1 MQPEGASLDL
11 EGVSFNYTSKDA
23 GNKSILPSKDIVLKG
38 NNADNY
44 ELKAI
49 SLSGEISKRT
59 LIVTSQISKYYDGT
73 NTIDLTDYSAT
84 GLLTEETVP
93 TVTATFTGDA
103 NVGLDKDIKL
113 ALKDNNSNYVLATE
127 GNTAKGNISKST
139 LEATLPEKA
148 TDATNLKNNIT
159 YVVRESGETV
169 KANAGVNQ
177 YVTVTGSNPFSV
189 KATDNDNCVIIVN
202 NTAVTKSD
210 PVTPPSGGDG
220 DENVTISLDATTKA
234 LPRLEEFVLEATV
247 SPSGKT
253 VTWSSSDPTIAS
265 VTADGNKV
273 TVKGLKVGTA
283 TITATAADGSK
294 KKNSYKVT
302 VVTPITK
309 NSAKFIAHRGLSA
322 EAPENTIK
330 AYELAGGA
338 GFWGAETD
346 VRMTKDKKFILQH
359 DLTFKRLCGV
369 DKKPEDMTLSEI
381 QKLTIKS
388 GNNISKYRNVKSATT
403 VATLEDYL
411 TTCKKYNMVPVI
423 EIKMEFVEYG
433 NETTNDSRM
442 QAVTKNNMEDLYAL
456 TNQIMGNR
464 EYMFI
469 AYDFETMVQM
479 RKVLD
484 DNATTSTNVKL
495 QHVTNNPDQGMINY
509 YKKRKIELDAN
520 CDKISL
526 SDIKAFKDGGVNV
539 GLWTVDDTERVA
551 SYISQKV
558 DYITTN
564 TKFW

>member
-1 MQPEGASLDL
+1 MKNVKKMIQAGLKKFTVITILGVFLMTSLIPVSAATKVSKIKWSAYRKTMYVGNAQRFAVKITPAKASKAKLGWKTSNKKIAKVSTK
-11 EGVSFNYTSKDA
+11 GVVTPVKA
-23 GNKSILPSKDIVLKG
+23 G
-38 NNADNY
+38 
-44 ELKAI
+44 
-49 SLSGEISKRT
+49 
-59 LIVTSQISKYYDGT
+59 
-73 NTIDLTDYSAT
+73 
-84 GLLTEETVP
+84 
-93 TVTATFTGDA
+93 
-103 NVGLDKDIKL
+103 
-113 ALKDNNSNYVLATE
+113 
-127 GNTAKGNISKST
+127 
-139 LEATLPEKA
+139 KA
-148 TDATNLKNNIT
+148 TIT
-159 YVVRESGETV
+159 CYVKSQ
-169 KANAGVNQ
+169 KSKK
-177 YVTVTGSNPFSV
+177 VT
-189 KATDNDNCVIIVN
+189 C
-202 NTAVTKSD
+202 
-210 PVTPPSGGDG
+210 
-220 DENVTISLDATTKA
+220 
-234 LPRLEEFVLEATV
+234 
-247 SPSGKT
+247 
-253 VTWSSSDPTIAS
+253 
-265 VTADGNKV
+265 KV
-273 TVKGLKVGTA
+273 TVKKQKVTAITFAKASIAVQKGKKVSNPAIVTPTYAANKKVTYKSSSTSVATVSTSGVVTGKKVGTA

-302 VVTPITK
+302 VVAPITK

-388 GNNISKYRNVKSATT
+388 GNKISKYKNVKSATS

-551 SYISQKV
+551 DYIAQKV

>member
-1 MQPEGASLDL
+1 M
-11 EGVSFNYTSKDA
+11 
-23 GNKSILPSKDIVLKG
+23 
-38 NNADNY
+38 
-44 ELKAI
+44 
-49 SLSGEISKRT
+49 
-59 LIVTSQISKYYDGT
+59 
-73 NTIDLTDYSAT
+73 
-84 GLLTEETVP
+84 
-93 TVTATFTGDA
+93 
-103 NVGLDKDIKL
+103 
-113 ALKDNNSNYVLATE
+113 
-127 GNTAKGNISKST
+127 
-139 LEATLPEKA
+139 
-148 TDATNLKNNIT
+148 
-159 YVVRESGETV
+159 
-169 KANAGVNQ
+169 
-177 YVTVTGSNPFSV
+177 
-189 KATDNDNCVIIVN
+189 
-202 NTAVTKSD
+202 
-210 PVTPPSGGDG
+210 
-220 DENVTISLDATTKA
+220 
-234 LPRLEEFVLEATV
+234 
-247 SPSGKT
+247 
-253 VTWSSSDPTIAS
+253 
-265 VTADGNKV
+265 
-273 TVKGLKVGTA
+273 
-283 TITATAADGSK
+283 
-294 KKNSYKVT
+294 T
-302 VVTPITK
+302 VVAPITK

-388 GNNISKYRNVKSATT
+388 GNNISKYKNVKSATT

-456 TNQIMGNR
+456 TNQIMGNK

-551 SYISQKV
+551 DYIAQKV

>member
-1 MQPEGASLDL
+1 MTAITFAKASIAVQK
-11 EGVSFNYTSKDA
+11 GKKVSNPA
-23 GNKSILPSKDIVLKG
+23 
-38 NNADNY
+38 
-44 ELKAI
+44 
-49 SLSGEISKRT
+49 
-59 LIVTSQISKYYDGT
+59 IVT
-73 NTIDLTDYSAT
+73 
-84 GLLTEETVP
+84 P
-93 TVTATFTGDA
+93 TYAANKKVT
-103 NVGLDKDIKL
+103 
-113 ALKDNNSNYVLATE
+113 Y
-127 GNTAKGNISKST
+127 KSSST
-139 LEATLPEKA
+139 
-148 TDATNLKNNIT
+148 
-159 YVVRESGETV
+159 
-169 KANAGVNQ
+169 
-177 YVTVTGSNPFSV
+177 SV
-189 KATDNDNCVIIVN
+189 
-202 NTAVTKSD
+202 
-210 PVTPPSGGDG
+210 
-220 DENVTISLDATTKA
+220 
-234 LPRLEEFVLEATV
+234 ATV
-247 SPSGKT
+247 STSGV
-253 VTWSSSDPTIAS
+253 VT
-265 VTADGNKV
+265 GK
-273 TVKGLKVGTA
+273 KVGTA

-302 VVTPITK
+302 VVAPITK

-388 GNNISKYRNVKSATT
+388 GNNISKYKNVKSATT

-456 TNQIMGNR
+456 TNQIMGNK

-551 SYISQKV
+551 DYIAQKV

>member
-1 MQPEGASLDL
+1 MKNVKKMMQAGLKKFTVITILGVFLMTSLIPVSAATKVSKIKWSAYRKTMYVGNAQRFAVKITPAKASKAKLGWKTSNKKIAKVSTK
-11 EGVSFNYTSKDA
+11 GVVTPVKA
-23 GNKSILPSKDIVLKG
+23 G
-38 NNADNY
+38 
-44 ELKAI
+44 
-49 SLSGEISKRT
+49 
-59 LIVTSQISKYYDGT
+59 
-73 NTIDLTDYSAT
+73 
-84 GLLTEETVP
+84 
-93 TVTATFTGDA
+93 
-103 NVGLDKDIKL
+103 
-113 ALKDNNSNYVLATE
+113 
-127 GNTAKGNISKST
+127 
-139 LEATLPEKA
+139 KA
-148 TDATNLKNNIT
+148 TIT
-159 YVVRESGETV
+159 CYVKSQ
-169 KANAGVNQ
+169 KSKK
-177 YVTVTGSNPFSV
+177 VT
-189 KATDNDNCVIIVN
+189 C
-202 NTAVTKSD
+202 
-210 PVTPPSGGDG
+210 
-220 DENVTISLDATTKA
+220 
-234 LPRLEEFVLEATV
+234 
-247 SPSGKT
+247 
-253 VTWSSSDPTIAS
+253 
-265 VTADGNKV
+265 KV
-273 TVKGLKVGTA
+273 TVKKRKKVSNPAIVTPTYAANKKVTYKSSNTSVATVSTSGVVTGKKVGTA

-388 GNNISKYRNVKSATT
+388 GNNVSKYKNVKSATT

-456 TNQIMGNR
+456 TNQIMGNK

-551 SYISQKV
+551 DYIAQKV

>member
-1 MQPEGASLDL
+1 MKNVKKMIQEGLKRFTVITILGVFLMTSLIPVSAATKVSKIKWSAYRKTMYVGNAQRFAVKITPAKASKAKL
-11 EGVSFNYTSKDA
+11 GWKTSNKKIAKVS
-23 GNKSILPSKDIVLKG
+23 
-38 NNADNY
+38 
-44 ELKAI
+44 
-49 SLSGEISKRT
+49 
-59 LIVTSQISKYYDGT
+59 
-73 NTIDLTDYSAT
+73 
-84 GLLTEETVP
+84 
-93 TVTATFTGDA
+93 
-103 NVGLDKDIKL
+103 
-113 ALKDNNSNYVLATE
+113 
-127 GNTAKGNISKST
+127 AKGVVTPVK
-139 LEATLPEKA
+139 AGKA
-148 TDATNLKNNIT
+148 TIT
-159 YVVRESGETV
+159 CYVKSQ
-169 KANAGVNQ
+169 KSKK
-177 YVTVTGSNPFSV
+177 VT
-189 KATDNDNCVIIVN
+189 C
-202 NTAVTKSD
+202 
-210 PVTPPSGGDG
+210 
-220 DENVTISLDATTKA
+220 
-234 LPRLEEFVLEATV
+234 
-247 SPSGKT
+247 
-253 VTWSSSDPTIAS
+253 
-265 VTADGNKV
+265 KV
-273 TVKGLKVGTA
+273 TVKKQKVTAITFAKASVAVQKGKKVSNLAIVTPTYAANKKVTYKSSSTSVATVSTSGVVTGKKVGTA

-302 VVTPITK
+302 VVATITK

-388 GNNISKYRNVKSATT
+388 GN
-403 VATLEDYL
+403 
-411 TTCKKYNMVPVI
+411 
-423 EIKMEFVEYG
+423 
-433 NETTNDSRM
+433 ETTNDSRM

-456 TNQIMGNR
+456 TNQIMGNK

-551 SYISQKV
+551 DYIAQKV

>member
-1 MQPEGASLDL
+1 MKNVKKMIQAGLKKFTVITILGVFLMTSLIPVSAATKVSKIKWSAYRKTMYVGNAQRFAVKITPAKASKAKL
-11 EGVSFNYTSKDA
+11 GWKTSNKKIAKVS
-23 GNKSILPSKDIVLKG
+23 
-38 NNADNY
+38 
-44 ELKAI
+44 
-49 SLSGEISKRT
+49 
-59 LIVTSQISKYYDGT
+59 
-73 NTIDLTDYSAT
+73 
-84 GLLTEETVP
+84 
-93 TVTATFTGDA
+93 
-103 NVGLDKDIKL
+103 
-113 ALKDNNSNYVLATE
+113 
-127 GNTAKGNISKST
+127 AKGVVTPVK
-139 LEATLPEKA
+139 AGKA
-148 TDATNLKNNIT
+148 TIT
-159 YVVRESGETV
+159 CYVKSQ
-169 KANAGVNQ
+169 KSKK
-177 YVTVTGSNPFSV
+177 VT
-189 KATDNDNCVIIVN
+189 C
-202 NTAVTKSD
+202 
-210 PVTPPSGGDG
+210 
-220 DENVTISLDATTKA
+220 
-234 LPRLEEFVLEATV
+234 
-247 SPSGKT
+247 
-253 VTWSSSDPTIAS
+253 
-265 VTADGNKV
+265 KV
-273 TVKGLKVGTA
+273 TVKKQKVTAITFAKASVAVQKGKKVSNPAIVTPTVSTSGVVTGKKVGTA

-302 VVTPITK
+302 VVAPITK
-309 NSAKFIAHRGLSA
+309 NSAKFIAHRGLSV

-388 GNNISKYRNVKSATT
+388 GNNISKYKNVKSATT

-456 TNQIMGNR
+456 TNQIMGNK

-551 SYISQKV
+551 DYIAQKV

>member
-1 MQPEGASLDL
+1 MKNVKKMMQAGLKKFTVITILGVFLMTSLIP
-11 EGVSFNYTSKDA
+11 VSAATKVSKIKWSA
-23 GNKSILPSKDIVLKG
+23 YRKTMYVGNAKRFAVKITP
-38 NNADNY
+38 A
-44 ELKAI
+44 KAI
-49 SLSGEISKRT
+49 QSKAWMENKQQEDRQSQYKRSCYT
-59 LIVTSQISKYYDGT
+59 CQSRKSNDHMLRKIKKIKEVT
-73 NTIDLTDYSAT
+73 
-84 GLLTEETVP
+84 
-93 TVTATFTGDA
+93 
-103 NVGLDKDIKL
+103 
-113 ALKDNNSNYVLATE
+113 
-127 GNTAKGNISKST
+127 
-139 LEATLPEKA
+139 
-148 TDATNLKNNIT
+148 
-159 YVVRESGETV
+159 
-169 KANAGVNQ
+169 
-177 YVTVTGSNPFSV
+177 
-189 KATDNDNCVIIVN
+189 C
-202 NTAVTKSD
+202 
-210 PVTPPSGGDG
+210 
-220 DENVTISLDATTKA
+220 
-234 LPRLEEFVLEATV
+234 
-247 SPSGKT
+247 
-253 VTWSSSDPTIAS
+253 
-265 VTADGNKV
+265 KV
-273 TVKGLKVGTA
+273 TVKKQKVTAITFAKRSVGVQKGKNVSNPAIVTPTYAANKKVTYKSSNTSVATVSTSGVVTGKKVGTA

-456 TNQIMGNR
+456 TNQIMGNK

-484 DNATTSTNVKL
+484 DNAITSTNVKL

-551 SYISQKV
+551 DYIAQKV

>member
-1 MQPEGASLDL
+1 VTAITFAKASVAVQK
-11 EGVSFNYTSKDA
+11 GKKVSNPA
-23 GNKSILPSKDIVLKG
+23 
-38 NNADNY
+38 
-44 ELKAI
+44 
-49 SLSGEISKRT
+49 
-59 LIVTSQISKYYDGT
+59 IVT
-73 NTIDLTDYSAT
+73 
-84 GLLTEETVP
+84 P
-93 TVTATFTGDA
+93 TYAANKKVT
-103 NVGLDKDIKL
+103 
-113 ALKDNNSNYVLATE
+113 Y
-127 GNTAKGNISKST
+127 KSSST
-139 LEATLPEKA
+139 
-148 TDATNLKNNIT
+148 
-159 YVVRESGETV
+159 
-169 KANAGVNQ
+169 
-177 YVTVTGSNPFSV
+177 SV
-189 KATDNDNCVIIVN
+189 
-202 NTAVTKSD
+202 
-210 PVTPPSGGDG
+210 
-220 DENVTISLDATTKA
+220 
-234 LPRLEEFVLEATV
+234 ATV
-247 SPSGKT
+247 STSGV
-253 VTWSSSDPTIAS
+253 VT
-265 VTADGNKV
+265 GK
-273 TVKGLKVGTA
+273 KVGTA

-294 KKNSYKVT
+294 KKKSYKVT
-302 VVTPITK
+302 VVAPITK

-322 EAPENTIK
+322 KAPENTIK

-456 TNQIMGNR
+456 TNQIMGNK

-495 QHVTNNPDQGMINY
+495 QHVTNNPDHGMINY

-551 SYISQKV
+551 DYIAQKV

>member
-1 MQPEGASLDL
+1 MKNVKKMIQAGLKKFTVITILGVFLMTSLIPVSAATKVSKIKWLAYRKTMYVGNAQRFAVKITPAKASKAKL
-11 EGVSFNYTSKDA
+11 GWKTSNKKIAKVS
-23 GNKSILPSKDIVLKG
+23 
-38 NNADNY
+38 
-44 ELKAI
+44 
-49 SLSGEISKRT
+49 
-59 LIVTSQISKYYDGT
+59 
-73 NTIDLTDYSAT
+73 
-84 GLLTEETVP
+84 
-93 TVTATFTGDA
+93 
-103 NVGLDKDIKL
+103 
-113 ALKDNNSNYVLATE
+113 
-127 GNTAKGNISKST
+127 AKGVVTPVK
-139 LEATLPEKA
+139 AGKA
-148 TDATNLKNNIT
+148 TIT
-159 YVVRESGETV
+159 CYVKSQ
-169 KANAGVNQ
+169 KSKK
-177 YVTVTGSNPFSV
+177 VT
-189 KATDNDNCVIIVN
+189 C
-202 NTAVTKSD
+202 
-210 PVTPPSGGDG
+210 
-220 DENVTISLDATTKA
+220 
-234 LPRLEEFVLEATV
+234 
-247 SPSGKT
+247 
-253 VTWSSSDPTIAS
+253 
-265 VTADGNKV
+265 KV
-273 TVKGLKVGTA
+273 TVKKQKVTAITFAKASVAVQKGKKVSNLAIVTPTYAANKKVTYKSSSTSVATVSTSGVVTGKKVGTA

-302 VVTPITK
+302 VVAPITK

-388 GNNISKYRNVKSATT
+388 GNNISKYKNVKSATT

-433 NETTNDSRM
+433 NKTTNDSRM

-456 TNQIMGNR
+456 TNQIMGNK

-469 AYDFETMVQM
+469 AYDFETMV
-479 RKVLD
+479 
-484 DNATTSTNVKL
+484 

-551 SYISQKV
+551 DYIAQKV

>member
-1 MQPEGASLDL
+1 MKNVKKMIQAGLKKFTVITILGVFLMTSLIPVSAATKVSKIKWSAYRKTMYVGNAQRFAVKITPAKASKAKL
-11 EGVSFNYTSKDA
+11 GWKTSNKKIAKVNKKGKVKAKKA
-23 GNKSILPSKDIVLKG
+23 GSVKI
-38 NNADNY
+38 
-44 ELKAI
+44 
-49 SLSGEISKRT
+49 
-59 LIVTSQISKYYDGT
+59 
-73 NTIDLTDYSAT
+73 TI
-84 GLLTEETVP
+84 
-93 TVTATFTGDA
+93 
-103 NVGLDKDIKL
+103 KK
-113 ALKDNNSNYVLATE
+113 KNSR
-127 GNTAKGNISKST
+127 AKG
-139 LEATLPEKA
+139 
-148 TDATNLKNNIT
+148 
-159 YVVRESGETV
+159 VVTPV
-169 KANAGVNQ
+169 KA
-177 YVTVTGSNPFSV
+177 
-189 KATDNDNCVIIVN
+189 
-202 NTAVTKSD
+202 
-210 PVTPPSGGDG
+210 
-220 DENVTISLDATTKA
+220 
-234 LPRLEEFVLEATV
+234 
-247 SPSGKT
+247 GKT
-253 VTWSSSDPTIAS
+253 TITCYVKSQKSKKVTC
-265 VTADGNKV
+265 KV
-273 TVKGLKVGTA
+273 TVKKQKVTAITFAKASVAVQKGKKVSNPAIVTPTYAANKKVTYKSSSTSVATVSTSGVVTGKKVGTA

-302 VVTPITK
+302 VVAPITK
-309 NSAKFIAHRGLSA
+309 NSAKFIAHRGLSV

-346 VRMTKDKKFILQH
+346 VRMTKDKKFIPQH

-388 GNNISKYRNVKSATT
+388 GNNISKYKNVKSATT

-456 TNQIMGNR
+456 TNQIMGNK

-551 SYISQKV
+551 DYIAQKV

>member
-1 MQPEGASLDL
+1 MKNVKKMIQAGLKKFTVITILGVFLMTSLIPVSAATKVSKIKWSAYRKTMYVGNAQRFAVKITPAKASKAKL
-11 EGVSFNYTSKDA
+11 GWKTSNKKIAKVS
-23 GNKSILPSKDIVLKG
+23 
-38 NNADNY
+38 
-44 ELKAI
+44 
-49 SLSGEISKRT
+49 
-59 LIVTSQISKYYDGT
+59 
-73 NTIDLTDYSAT
+73 
-84 GLLTEETVP
+84 
-93 TVTATFTGDA
+93 
-103 NVGLDKDIKL
+103 
-113 ALKDNNSNYVLATE
+113 
-127 GNTAKGNISKST
+127 AKGVVTPVK
-139 LEATLPEKA
+139 AGKA
-148 TDATNLKNNIT
+148 TIT
-159 YVVRESGETV
+159 CYVKSQ
-169 KANAGVNQ
+169 KSKK
-177 YVTVTGSNPFSV
+177 VT
-189 KATDNDNCVIIVN
+189 C
-202 NTAVTKSD
+202 
-210 PVTPPSGGDG
+210 
-220 DENVTISLDATTKA
+220 
-234 LPRLEEFVLEATV
+234 
-247 SPSGKT
+247 
-253 VTWSSSDPTIAS
+253 
-265 VTADGNKV
+265 KV
-273 TVKGLKVGTA
+273 TVKKQKVTAITFAKASVAVQKGKKVSNPAIVTPTYAANKKVTYKSSSTSVATVSTSGVVTGKKVGTA

-302 VVTPITK
+302 VVAPITK

-322 EAPENTIK
+322 QAPENTI
-330 AYELAGGA
+330 
-338 GFWGAETD
+338 
-346 VRMTKDKKFILQH
+346 RMTKDKKFILQH

-388 GNNISKYRNVKSATT
+388 GNNISKYKNVKSATT

-433 NETTNDSRM
+433 NETTNYSRM
-442 QAVTKNNMEDLYAL
+442 HAVTKNNMEDLYAL
-456 TNQIMGNR
+456 TNQIMGNK

-551 SYISQKV
+551 EYIAQKV

>member
-1 MQPEGASLDL
+1 
-11 EGVSFNYTSKDA
+11 
-23 GNKSILPSKDIVLKG
+23 
-38 NNADNY
+38 
-44 ELKAI
+44 
-49 SLSGEISKRT
+49 
-59 LIVTSQISKYYDGT
+59 
-73 NTIDLTDYSAT
+73 
-84 GLLTEETVP
+84 
-93 TVTATFTGDA
+93 
-103 NVGLDKDIKL
+103 
-113 ALKDNNSNYVLATE
+113 
-127 GNTAKGNISKST
+127 
-139 LEATLPEKA
+139 
-148 TDATNLKNNIT
+148 
-159 YVVRESGETV
+159 
-169 KANAGVNQ
+169 
-177 YVTVTGSNPFSV
+177 
-189 KATDNDNCVIIVN
+189 
-202 NTAVTKSD
+202 
-210 PVTPPSGGDG
+210 
-220 DENVTISLDATTKA
+220 
-234 LPRLEEFVLEATV
+234 
-247 SPSGKT
+247 
-253 VTWSSSDPTIAS
+253 
-265 VTADGNKV
+265 
-273 TVKGLKVGTA
+273 
-283 TITATAADGSK
+283 
-294 KKNSYKVT
+294 
-302 VVTPITK
+302 
-309 NSAKFIAHRGLSA
+309 
-322 EAPENTIK
+322 
-330 AYELAGGA
+330 
-338 GFWGAETD
+338 
-346 VRMTKDKKFILQH
+346 MTKDKKFILQH

-423 EIKMEFVEYG
+423 EIKMEFVDYG

-456 TNQIMGNR
+456 TNQIMGNK

-551 SYISQKV
+551 DYIAQKV